1 MGTILKLALELR
13 TMYRPTI
20 FLHTFDSDMASVWQ
34 KAFDGVLG
42 VTIVEGDI
50 LTGTCDALVSPA
62 NSFGYMDGG
71 IDLAYLRFFGLELQ
85 SKVQQKIKSD
95 FHGELPVGQAM
106 VVPTGHESIPYLVT
120 APTMRIPDKIGE
132 TVNVYLAFRAAL
144 LAVQAQND
152 RNPQS
157 INTLRFPA
165 LGTGVG
171 SMPLARAAHQ
181 MRAAHTSV
189 YDDSDWLKDPTEI
202 LLHHERLR
210 SA

>member
-1 MGTILKLALELR
+1 MC
-13 TMYRPTI
+13 RPSI

-34 KAFDGVLG
+34 KTFDGVRG
-42 VTIVEGDI
+42 VAIVEGDI
-50 LTGTCDALVSPA
+50 LTGACDALVSPA

-85 SKVQQKIKSD
+85 SKVKQKIKRD

-106 VVPTGHESIPYLVT
+106 VVPTGHESIPYLVV

-144 LAVQAQND
+144 LAVLAQND
-152 RNPQS
+152 RSPNS
-157 INTLRFPA
+157 IKTLRFPA

-181 MRAAHTSV
+181 MHAAHTSV
-189 YDDSDWLKDPTEI
+189 YDDPDWLKDPTAI
-202 LLHHERLR
+202 LQHHERLR

>member
-1 MGTILKLALELR
+1 MS
-13 TMYRPTI
+13 RPNI
-20 FLHTFDSDMASVWQ
+20 FLHTFDPDMASVWQ
-34 KAFDGVLG
+34 KAFDGVYG

-106 VVPTGHESIPYLVT
+106 VVPTGHESIPYLVA

-152 RNPQS
+152 RNPKS
-157 INTLRFPA
+157 ISTLRFPA

-171 SMPLARAAHQ
+171 SMSLARAAHQ

-189 YDDSDWLKDPTEI
+189 YDDPDWLKDPTAI
-202 LLHHERLR
+202 LVHHERLR

>member
-1 MGTILKLALELR
+1 MC
-13 TMYRPTI
+13 RPSI

-34 KAFDGVLG
+34 KTFDGVRG
-42 VTIVEGDI
+42 VAIVEGDI

-85 SKVQQKIKSD
+85 SKVQEKIRSD
-95 FHGELPVGQAM
+95 FHGELPVGQALI
-106 VVPTGHESIPYLVT
+106 VPTGHESIPYLVV
-120 APTMRIPDKIGE
+120 APTMRIPDRIGE

-144 LAVQAQND
+144 LAVLAQND
-152 RNPQS
+152 RSPNS
-157 INTLRFPA
+157 IKTLRFPA

-181 MRAAHTSV
+181 MHAAHTSV
-189 YDDSDWLKDPTEI
+189 YDDPDWLKDPTAI